1 MGKNTGRTT
10 EATVGLTAEDLWGLV
25 YECAGAASAPF
36 MRDHPHVMP
45 SEEIIEGVN
54 RVMAEHGFADPPR
67 GYRQPPHEEELIREL
82 SHVMNGRENASD
94 TPDFVL
100 GEYLFL
106 CLRAFEIT
114 SRRREKWWGHPGNE
128 HEEYVDPKLIPPK
141 RVRESEEFP
150 SLHTPGPGEVTGPD
164 DEYDIG

>member
-1 MGKNTGRTT
+1 MAYMGKNTGRTT

-114 SRRREKWWGHPGNE
+114 SRRREKWWGHPATFEGKLDRV
-128 HEEYVDPKLIPPK
+128 EEGK
-141 RVRESEEFP
+141 EFP
-150 SLHTPGPGEVTGPD
+150 SLRTPAPGEVTGPD